1 MLVSFLLRLLR
12 LIFVDFVDRIFIDLD
27 GKLFWLVALFDL
39 LTLHDKVN
47 SDVIEIRVA
56 INLEGLAL
64 TLLLL

>member
-27 GKLFWLVALFDL
+27 GELFWLVALFDL